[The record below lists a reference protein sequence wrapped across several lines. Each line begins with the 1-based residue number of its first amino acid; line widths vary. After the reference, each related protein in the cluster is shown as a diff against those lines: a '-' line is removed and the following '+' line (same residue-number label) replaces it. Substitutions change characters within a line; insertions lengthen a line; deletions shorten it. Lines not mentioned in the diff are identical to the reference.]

1 MNWVLPFVLL
11 CHAGAPLLERVRPV
25 AAPWDVVD
33 QYAEWSEKA
42 GQHGTIHC
50 DEIWADQVRLCF
62 RIWEGKS
69 RRWMLESETAAAG
82 IPLKDLRGHVL
93 GQGPRILTG
102 LERVPVEGMPHAYWQ
117 LRDGDGWAVLGA
129 LQPGE
134 VARLMGASETI
145 HMALPAQGVLVAW
158 AAGTPELDHV
168 MAVGVREM
176 YEQIGDAVSPMIHT
190 WDGENWSVFGE
201 AKSVPTVPN
210 VER

>member
-11 CHAGAPLLERVRPV
+11 CHAGSPFLERVRPV

-33 QYAEWSEKA
+33 QYTEWSEKA
-42 GQHGTIHC
+42 GQEGTIQC
-50 DEIWADQVRLCF
+50 DEIWPDQVRLCF

-69 RRWMLESETAAAG
+69 RRWMVESETATAG
-82 IPLKDLRGHVL
+82 IRPEDLRGHVL
-93 GQGPRILTG
+93 GQGTRILTA
-102 LERVPVEGMPHAYWQ
+102 LEEVHVDGMPHTYWQ

-129 LQPGE
+129 LQPAE
-134 VARLMGASETI
+134 VARRMGAREAI

-176 YEQIGDAVSPMIHT
+176 YEQMSDVVSPVIHT
-190 WDGENWSVFGE
+190 WDGESWSAFGE
-201 AKSVPTVPN
+201 AKPVPHRPDAD
-210 VER
+210 R